1 MEKIAGE
8 IAPETPMS
16 RVAFASFI
24 GTMIE
29 FYDFYIYGLAA
40 ALVFPA
46 LFFPDLS
53 PVSGLLASFATYGVA
68 FLARPLG
75 GAIFGHYGDRIGR
88 KAMLIVS
95 LLTMGL
101 ATFLVGLLPGYAQI
115 GILAPILLVVLR
127 FLQGIG
133 LGGEWGGAVLM
144 AAEHAPPGR
153 RAFYSGFPQVGPA
166 LGYLLSAGIFLLL
179 VSTLSQAQFASWGWR
194 IPFLVSIVLVGV
206 GLFIRA
212 RLAETPVFRRVMET
226 RTEARVP
233 ILDVLRA
240 YPKTVVF
247 ASLAGTLVFAF
258 FYIVTVFSVSYGV
271 TQLGL
276 PQSTMLY
283 CVMVSV
289 VFMGVG
295 ILFFATISD
304 RVGRRN
310 LALLSSGFLGLWAFP
325 MFWLV
330 DTADPILIT
339 VAFSVGL
346 FAWSA
351 TYGPMGAFFSELFGT
366 RVRYSGSS
374 LSYALSGV
382 LGAALAP
389 LIAVR
394 LLSATGA
401 SWSVSLYLFAVA
413 LVSLVSIL
421 LLSETYRTDLSATRP
436 EEHQLIAESREPAT
450 D

>member
-8 IAPETPMS
+8 TRQETPMS
-16 RVAFASFI
+16 RIAFASFI

-46 LFFPDLS
+46 LFFPELS
-53 PVSGLLASFATYGVA
+53 PASGLLASFATYGVA

-75 GAIFGHYGDRIGR
+75 GAIFGHYGDRVGR

-95 LLTMGL
+95 LLTMGI

-115 GILAPILLVVLR
+115 GILAPILLVLLR
-127 FLQGIG
+127 FLQGVG
-133 LGGEWGGAVLM
+133 LGGEWSGAVLM
-144 AAEHAPPGR
+144 TAEHAPSNR

-166 LGYLLSAGIFLLL
+166 AGYLLSAGIFLLL
-179 VSTLSQAQFASWGWR
+179 VSVLSLEQFATWGWR
-194 IPFLVSIVLVGV
+194 VPFLLSIVLVGV

-212 RLAETPVFRRVMET
+212 KLAETPVFRRVMET

-240 YPKTVVF
+240 YPRTVVL
-247 ASLAGTLVFAF
+247 ASLAGVIVFAF
-258 FYIVTVFSVSYGV
+258 FYIVTVFSISYGV
-271 TQLGL
+271 TQLEL

-283 CVMVSV
+283 CVMISV
-289 VFMGVG
+289 VFMGIG

-310 LALLSSGFLGLWAFP
+310 LALFSSGFLGLWAFP

-330 DTADPILIT
+330 DTGNPVLIA
-339 VAFSVGL
+339 VAFSVGM
-346 FAWSA
+346 FAWSSA
-351 TYGPMGAFFSELFGT
+351 YGPMGAFFSELFGT

-374 LSYALSGV
+374 LSYALAGV

-389 LIAVR
+389 VIAVR
-394 LLSATGA
+394 LLTATGA
-401 SWSVSLYLFAVA
+401 SWSVSLYLFVVA
-413 LVSLVSIL
+413 LVSFVSIL
-421 LLSETYRTDLSATRP
+421 LLSETYRTDLSATRA
-436 EEHQLIAESREPAT
+436 EERELITEV
-450 D
+450 